1 MKEIK
6 ERMMIMLTEA
16 ELNKIKVLCDCSHCE
31 KKCPAERTFKRLPS
45 VLGGMAKCLRLRG
58 RYK

>member
-1 MKEIK
+1 
-6 ERMMIMLTEA
+6 MLSEA
-16 ELNKIKVLCDCSHCE
+16 ELSKIKVLCDCSHCE